1 MPSNLYMQAEI
12 TSYDDAVR
20 FFSRAKSP
28 AAGRPFKSWG
38 RMFKEGNDFVIK
50 IQSQPVLKITPD
62 NKISF
67 VIDGPTGRNYSNTLS
82 SGIHRAVPL
91 LWIRIG
97 KGRYRVGHTKI
108 LDQITN
114 KRREES
120 KDKWANP
127 WRVLYEEG
135 QELYKDI
142 TFDLITGECVNPQR
156 DLLKSVQPEM
166 RTEWLRKLRKFK
178 RNVKLRA
185 KLGAIDGMIAQMNKE
200 NNNSPWH
207 HVRSNRPNWQTDEWL
222 DNIVTAMKDETCPPE
237 LMRAFIISSFPMW
250 GNATPNGAE
259 VVNTVEGILTEM
271 SIDLRKKFGVFD
283 QSIGEAA

>member
-1 MPSNLYMQAEI
+1 MRYYEQAKLKTYADAKAHFSKAKTPS
-12 TSYDDAVR
+12 
-20 FFSRAKSP
+20 K
-28 AAGRPFKSWG
+28 GRPLNSCG
-38 RMFKEGNDFVIK
+38 RLFQVGDEYIVRVGDMDVAKF
-50 IQSQPVLKITPD
+50 TPD
-62 NKISF
+62 NKLVFIVSPKEARTY
-67 VIDGPTGRNYSNTLS
+67 GQTLS
-82 SGIHRAVPL
+82 SSLYRMIPI
-91 LWIRIG
+91 LWVRVG
-97 KGRYRVGHTKI
+97 MQRYRLQHTAIIDSKI
-108 LDQITN
+108 
-114 KRREES
+114 S
-120 KDKWANP
+120 KSKPQYP
-127 WRVLYEEG
+127 WYAVNA
-135 QELYKDI
+135 ELKTAPELFDGL
-142 TFDLITGECVNPQR
+142 TFDLSTGDAVNAR
-156 DLLKSVQPEM
+156 KDLKDSVIPDK
-166 RTEWLRKLRKFK
+166 RAEWLRKLRKFK